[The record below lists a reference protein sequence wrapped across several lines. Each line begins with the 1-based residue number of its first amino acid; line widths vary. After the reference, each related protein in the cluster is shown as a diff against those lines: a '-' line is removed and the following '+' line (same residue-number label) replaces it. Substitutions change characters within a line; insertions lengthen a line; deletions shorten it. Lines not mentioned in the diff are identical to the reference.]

1 MNHSWCQWKI
11 PIPFLRSDY
20 EFYADELPQ
29 CRIHETPYSLECE
42 GGHHGRQTPW
52 QWKISVA
59 KKMAIIISITSLVKI
74 NRFYKK
80 KIRCFS
86 HNYYYSLQFGIGTDF
101 AQSQLISTEWRR

>member
-1 MNHSWCQWKI
+1 MIIWNICEWILVDANEIFS
-11 PIPFLRSDY
+11 IPFERSDY

-29 CRIHETPYSLECE
+29 CRIQETPYSLECE
-42 GGHHGRQTPW
+42 GSHHGRQKPW

-80 KIRCFS
+80 KK
-86 HNYYYSLQFGIGTDF
+86 
-101 AQSQLISTEWRR
+101 ISTLL